1 MRLFNTDGQKNVWQ
15 IDLYKMIPSVE
26 LVPSYISLNAFWQ
39 HQKNGHDYTEADY
52 LAVAS
57 FDVVLTTPIG

>member
-1 MRLFNTDGQKNVWQ
+1 
-15 IDLYKMIPSVE
+15 MIPSVE